1 MLLNFSMR
9 CFFMRANTRIFCIYI
24 NNFISVFSIFR
35 YCGNSCS
42 FSSLRTL
49 LFPDYQSLFV
59 SCSNFLTNAH
69 FFKIKIQILFITMFN
84 LFVGCGKEQFQ
95 CADGNC
101 IRIEDQCNG
110 YINCADG
117 SDEDDCGKYNIL
129 IIYNYYYYYIIIYC
143 YIIFRL
149 LLYS

>member
-9 CFFMRANTRIFCIYI
+9 YFFMRADFCTYI

-69 FFKIKIQILFITMFN
+69 FFLTNNHFFKIKIQILFVTMFN
-84 LFVGCGKEQFQ
+84 VFVGCGKNQFQ

-110 YINCADG
+110 YIDCADG
-117 SDEDDCGKYNIL
+117 TDENDCGKYNIL
-129 IIYNYYYYYIIIYC
+129 VIYII
-143 YIIFRL
+143 
-149 LLYS
+149 